1 LLPAGANLKLNIHAK
16 TRPRPNGRKLAVRSH
31 NAAIG
36 LLLLWLAVPPAWG
49 QEVEN
54 IAPADNLVVEGIG
67 PIPASLAA
75 SAGRYTEFRQA
86 LLMDWHPTKREILIG
101 TRFAD
106 TQQIHRV
113 ARPAGDR
120 QQLTFFDDRVGGASY
135 RPKSAEYFIFSKDAG
150 GSEFFQFFRYDL
162 ADGAATL
169 ITDGKSRNTNAVWS
183 NAGEAIVYGSTR
195 RTGADV
201 DFYTVDPARP
211 ETTKLI
217 CENKGG
223 GWGVADWSPD
233 DKRLLVGEY
242 VSINESYLWLVA
254 VADGQ
259 KTLIT
264 PRGSDEKIAY
274 RPIAFTPDGQ
284 GVYVATDRDSEFM
297 RLAHI
302 DLKSGE
308 HTYLV
313 TDIPW
318 DVEEARLSHDGRR
331 MALVTNENGISR
343 LHLFDTQTQKRTA
356 VEGVP
361 TGILGGLE
369 WHENNR
375 DLGFVVASARAT
387 ADVYSL
393 DVTRG
398 AVERWTFSETGGLN
412 AETFS
417 EPELVTW
424 KSFDDRE
431 ISGFLY
437 KPPARFAGKRP
448 VIVVIHGG
456 PEGQSRPG
464 FLARNNYFLNEMGIA
479 LIYPNV
485 RGSSGYGK
493 SFLKLDNGFLREGTY
508 KDIGAL
514 FDWIATR
521 DDLDADRVMVT
532 GGSYGGHMTLAVAV
546 RYNDRIRCSLDVVG
560 ISNLVT
566 FLERTENYR
575 RDLRRVE
582 YGDERDPKM
591 RAFLE
596 KIAPLNHAGE
606 IKKPLFVVQGK
617 NDPRV
622 PLSESQQIVDTLKK
636 NNTPVWYLMAE
647 DEGHGFAKKKN
658 ADFQFYATI
667 LFVEQYLLG
676 RPVAGAQASRLP

>member
-1 LLPAGANLKLNIHAK
+1 VPY
-16 TRPRPNGRKLAVRSH
+16 RKAVL
-31 NAAIG
+31 G
-36 LLLLWLAVPPAWG
+36 LLLAWLAAPPALA
-49 QEVEN
+49 QQVEN
-54 IAPADNLVVEGIG
+54 LAPADNLVVEGIP
-67 PIPASLAA
+67 PIPASLAEK
-75 SAGRYTEFRQA
+75 AGRYTEFRFA
-86 LLMDWHPTKREILIG
+86 TLMDWHPTQREILIG

-113 ARPAGDR
+113 ARPAGER
-120 QQLTFFDDRVGGASY
+120 RQLTFFAERAGAASY
-135 RPKSAEYFIFSKDAG
+135 RPRAGDYFIFSKDVG
-150 GSEFFQFFRYDL
+150 GSEFYQLFRYDL

-183 NAGEAIVYGSTR
+183 HGGGQIVYGSTR

-201 DFYTVDPARP
+201 DFYTIDPAQPDTNRMV
-211 ETTKLI
+211 
-217 CENKGG
+217 CENQGG
-223 GWGVADWSPD
+223 GWFVADWSPD

-242 VSINESYLWLVA
+242 VSINESYLWLVD
-254 VADGQ
+254 VAGGE
-259 KTLIT
+259 KSLIT
-264 PRGSDEKIAY
+264 PKGSDDRVAY
-274 RPIAFTPDGQ
+274 VPIAFSHDGK
-284 GVYVATDRDSEFM
+284 GVYAATDRDSEFR
-297 RLAHI
+297 RLAYI
-302 DLKSGE
+302 DLATGK
-308 HTYLV
+308 HTVLV
-313 TDIPW
+313 ADIPW

-331 MALVTNENGISR
+331 MALVTNENGASR

-356 VEGVP
+356 VAGVP
-361 TGILGGLE
+361 TGVIGGLA

-393 DVTRG
+393 DVTSG
-398 AVERWTFSETGGLN
+398 KVERWTFSETGGLD
-412 AETFS
+412 AESFS

-431 ISGFLY
+431 ISGYLY
-437 KPPARFAGKRP
+437 KPPAKFAGKRP

-464 FLARNNYFLNEMGIA
+464 FLAKNNYFLNEMGIA
-479 LIYPNV
+479 LVYPNV

-514 FDWIATR
+514 FDWIADR
-521 DDLDADRVMVT
+521 DDLDADRIMVT

-546 RYNDRIRCSLDVVG
+546 RYNDRICCALDVVG

-566 FLERTENYR
+566 FLERTESYR
-575 RDLRRVE
+575 RDLRRAE
-582 YGDERDPKM
+582 YGDERDPQM

-596 KIAPLNHAGE
+596 KIAPLNHARE
-606 IKKPLFVVQGK
+606 IRKPLFVVQGQ

-622 PLSESQQIVDTLKK
+622 PLSESQQIVETLRK
-636 NNTPVWYLMAE
+636 NGTPVWYLMAE

-667 LFVEQYLLG
+667 LFVETFLLG
-676 RPVAGAQASRLP
+676 HPAVGGQAVRLP